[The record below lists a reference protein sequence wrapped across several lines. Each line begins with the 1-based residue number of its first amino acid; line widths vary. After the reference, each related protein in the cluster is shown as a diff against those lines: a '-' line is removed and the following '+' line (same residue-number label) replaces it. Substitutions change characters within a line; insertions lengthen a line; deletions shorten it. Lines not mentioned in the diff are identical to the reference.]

1 MNIKRILTNIFSA
14 RPEKEFYVIVKC
26 HDCGEEVKT
35 RINRGGDFQAE
46 YNVRNP
52 KYRYTVKKEVI
63 GKNCFNLMK
72 LTLALTKN
80 SEVLFAD
87 TKGCDFLEFN
97 RE

>member
-26 HDCGEEVKT
+26 RDCGEEVRA
-35 RINRGGDFQAE
+35 RISRVADFQAE
-46 YNVRNP
+46 YDTRNP
-52 KYRYTVKKEVI
+52 KHRYTVKKEVI
-63 GKNCFNLMK
+63 GKNCFNLMG

-80 SEVLFAD
+80 SEVLFTD
-87 TKGCDFLEFN
+87 TKGCDFLGFN